1 MPRPGTTLLPLLLL
15 ASWLG
20 AQDPGPT
27 RYEQSGGLETPRLAE
42 TLEECRAL
50 AKASP
55 WVQVSTFGRSPGG
68 RDLPLVVV
76 DKDRRFDP
84 ASARRAGKAVVMI
97 QACIHAG
104 ECEGKDAGLLLVRD
118 LAVAKRGAELLDR
131 IVLVFIPVFNV
142 DGHEHFGPYN
152 RINQNGP
159 KEMGWRTNAANLNLN
174 RDYLKADTPEMRAWL
189 KLHRTWLPDFFV
201 DCHATDGADYQYV
214 LTYGAEMTES
224 ASQVEARL
232 GAWIRGTYLAG
243 FKARMEGDGLP
254 VFPYVAFRKWHDPRS
269 GLVVQALEPGWSHGY
284 QSVQNRPG
292 MLLETHMLKPYKARV
307 EATLAA
313 LRHTAEIVYRER
325 DTLLALNRQAD
336 AFTASKAFRET
347 PLPLR
352 FEAGE
357 AAETVTFKGF
367 AYTQE
372 KSDLTGGDWFKYDPT
387 KPVDFQIPC
396 YRQTKIAASARLPEA
411 YLIPAEWTEVIA
423 RLDFHGIRYH
433 RLRTARKVAV
443 DTVAFEDVQWLPQPY
458 EGRAIPAAYRTRET
472 RVERV
477 FGPGSAVVPTSQRTA
492 KVIAHLL
499 EPGSRSSLLRWGF
512 FNPIFQQQEY
522 GESYV
527 LERMAREMLDR
538 DPALRA
544 ELERRKAED
553 KAFAGDPEAILNWFY
568 ARSPY
573 WDSRLNVYPVGRIQ
587 DEATVRGLLR
597 N

>member
-1 MPRPGTTLLPLLLL
+1 MQRSRLPLPAFLLL
-15 ASWLG
+15 GALLG
-20 AQDPGPT
+20 AQVPL
-27 RYEQSGGLETPRLAE
+27 RFERSGGLETTRLAE

-55 WVQVSTFGRSPGG
+55 WVRVGTFGRSPEG
-68 RDLPLVVV
+68 RDLPVVIV

-84 ASARRAGKAVVMI
+84 ASARKAGKAVVMI

-104 ECEGKDAGLLLVRD
+104 ECEGKDAGLLLIRD
-118 LAVAKRGAELLDR
+118 LAVAKRRAEWLDR
-131 IVLVFIPVFNV
+131 LVLVFIPVFNV
-142 DGHEHFGPYN
+142 DGHEHFGPFN
-152 RINQNGP
+152 RINQDGP
-159 KEMGWRTNAANLNLN
+159 KEMGWRTNATNLNLN

-189 KLHRTWLPDFFV
+189 KLHRAWLPDFFV
-201 DCHATDGADYQYV
+201 DCHATDGADYPYV
-214 LTYGAEMTES
+214 LTYGAEMLEQ
-224 ASQVEARL
+224 ASPQVEARL
-232 GAWIRGTYLAG
+232 GAWIRNTYLAE
-243 FKARMEGDGLP
+243 FRRRMEAEGLP

-269 GLVVQALEPGWSHGY
+269 GLVIQSPEPGWSHGY

-313 LRHTAEIVYRER
+313 LRHTADLVYRER

-347 PLPLR
+347 PLALR
-352 FEAGE
+352 YEAEGAGE
-357 AAETVTFKGF
+357 PVTFKGF

-372 KSDLTGGDWFKYDPT
+372 KSALTGGDWFKYDRT
-387 KPVDFQIPC
+387 KPEDFQIPT
-396 YRQTKIAASARLPEA
+396 YRQTKVAASVRLPEA
-411 YLIPAEWTEVIA
+411 YLIPGAWTEVIA

-443 DTVAFEDVQWLPQPY
+443 DTVAFEDVQWQPRPY
-458 EGRAIPAAYRTRET
+458 EGHAMPMAYGTRAL

-477 FGPGSAVVPTSQRTA
+477 FGPGSALVPTSQRTA
-492 KVIAHLL
+492 RIIAHLL
-499 EPGSRSSLLRWGF
+499 EPASRHSLLRWGF

-527 LERMAREMLDR
+527 LEPLAREMLAR

-544 ELERRKAED
+544 ELERKKASD

-573 WDSRLNVYPVGRIQ
+573 WDSRLNVYPVGRIE
-587 DEATVRGLLR
+587 DESTVASLLR
-597 N
+597 D